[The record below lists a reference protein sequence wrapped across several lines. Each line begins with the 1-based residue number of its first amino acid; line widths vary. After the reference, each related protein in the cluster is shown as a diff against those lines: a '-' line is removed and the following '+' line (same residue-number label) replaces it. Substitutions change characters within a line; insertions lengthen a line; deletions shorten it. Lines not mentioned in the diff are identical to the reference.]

1 MLGTLG
7 TALTIITAIG
17 ASLAGGIYL
26 AFSTIVMPAL
36 RILPAGEASTT
47 MRRINE
53 MAVRAPFMSVFFGGA
68 AAAAAVVVTQLVSD
82 EPPTPGAIRTIG
94 AGLVLASFV
103 VTLVF
108 NVPRNNVLASNTAAS
123 TTIAWET
130 FDRGWSRANHLR
142 GALAIVGAVVL
153 TTSLVR

>member
-1 MLGTLG
+1 MRGSQDKVAIVSGGATL
-7 TALTIITAIG
+7 IG
-17 ASLAGGIYL
+17 AAIARAFVAQGARVVIADIDLRGGSALAAEL
-26 AFSTIVMPAL
+26 
-36 RILPAGEASTT
+36 
-47 MRRINE
+47 
-53 MAVRAPFMSVFFGGA
+53 GA
-68 AAAAAVVVTQLVSD
+68 
-82 EPPTPGAIRTIG
+82 
-94 AGLVLASFV
+94 LASFV
-103 VTLVF
+103 VTLAF